1 MLGFI
6 IGIGS
11 LIGLI
16 AVLRAGRRG
25 RCGSGWGGHGGW
37 HGHHHHRGRGWG
49 GWHGQRGGGARTWLR
64 FLFERLETSPGQ
76 EREITAAVEELM
88 AKARELR
95 EEGNATRNDVAKALR
110 QESLDEN
117 ALGELF
123 SRHDD
128 RLRDVQKAFAGAL
141 GRVHLALDP
150 EQRVRLAEMIE
161 SAPRNFGF
169 GGPYRGWA

>member
-6 IGIGS
+6 IGIAS

-25 RCGSGWGGHGGW
+25 RCGGAGWGGHW
-37 HGHHHHRGRGWG
+37 HGHHHGRWG
-49 GWHGQRGGGARTWLR
+49 GGGGWRTHGGGGPRTWLR
-64 FLFERLETSPGQ
+64 FVFERLETTPGQ
-76 EREITAAVEELM
+76 EKEIAAAVEELV
-88 AKARELR
+88 AKAKELR
-95 EEGNATRNDVAKALR
+95 EEGNASRNDVAKVLR

-117 ALGELF
+117 ALGDLF

-141 GRVHLALDP
+141 GRIHNALEPD
-150 EQRVRLAEMIE
+150 QRARLAEMIE
-161 SAPRNFGF
+161 SAPRGFGF
-169 GGPYRGWA
+169 GGPYRGWV

>member
-1 MLGFI
+1 MLGFL

-25 RCGSGWGGHGGW
+25 RCGGAGWGGHGW
-37 HGHHHHRGRGWG
+37 HHHGRRGGWG
-49 GWHGQRGGGARTWLR
+49 GWNAHHGGGGPRTWLR
-64 FLFERLETSPGQ
+64 FLFERLETTPGQ
-76 EREITAAVEELM
+76 EKEIAAAVEELV
-88 AKARELR
+88 AKAKELR
-95 EEGNATRNDVAKALR
+95 EEGNASRNDVAKVLR

-141 GRVHLALDP
+141 GRIHNALEPD
-150 EQRVRLAEMIE
+150 QRARLAEMIE
-161 SAPRNFGF
+161 SAPRGFGF
-169 GGPYRGWA
+169 GGPYRGWV